1 MWQMGRCHLS
11 SIQCD
16 FRHADPSMTAQ
27 PVLAEAFTPQPR
39 SSYARWQF
47 GNHAVHRDR
56 QPLQEIVLPASLT
69 SIHEYEQDGQSAHE
83 DAGQSTWGSPRS
95 SPQRWSRANSA
106 EGRQTSTSR
115 ESTPIGVGYQNDTSN
130 AWRAM
135 TPTDAAAGPEQNIT
149 VWEDQEEGSAGSASM
164 SISRSDSDSD
174 SEDEISRLARIEEEV
189 SDEEEE
195 KDDKENELPVV
206 MPRRLVNER
215 ENQRRR
221 SRFERDFERTD
232 FTRARPSP
240 SPSRPHIF
248 TSTNSPLRNMSH
260 SREMSQNG
268 AANNDNG
275 VVGPHP
281 SFIQV
286 ANPYIFQQ
294 QLQNSLNALGA
305 TEHKED
311 SIRLQGVHYIDS
323 VRKALQLPVRT
334 FNTAVVYYHKFRLVH
349 ADSEYMWADAA
360 AAALFTACKIEDTLK
375 KSREVLCAAW
385 NLKLPSSEHLSPD
398 DPVFEQP
405 SKTVVGIER
414 LMLESAG
421 FDFRTRH
428 PQETV
433 IKIVRDSGWP
443 KETLGRTAYNMS
455 IDIYRTFA
463 PLKQTAQT
471 MAIACIE
478 LTARLLNLTT
488 DFNMDA
494 IVGPEGISLEKWS
507 TTRGEIM
514 ETLLD
519 LLDLFTHHRHA
530 TIVGNQFSIDNYI
543 AVRITLNKEAT
554 ALNLPRY
561 TETIDAPKSGLNG
574 AANGASKHSPV
585 SPALPGA
592 TNQSPNSPPA
602 MGPTSATGARS
613 RVGERGKDGTV
624 RFMLSAERARGE
636 KEAVAKYFAAD
647 EYETYEEEV
656 DVPLGQ

>member
-1 MWQMGRCHLS
+1 MNS
-11 SIQCD
+11 SRVMRQRNNRPCD
-16 FRHADPSMTAQ
+16 FRHADPGMVVQ
-27 PVLAEAFTPQPR
+27 PMLAEGFVPQPR
-39 SSYARWQF
+39 ASDSRWEF

-56 QPLQEIVLPASLT
+56 QPLQEIVLPASST
-69 SIHEYEQDGQSAHE
+69 SIHEYERDRQSAQD

-95 SPQRWSRANSA
+95 SPQRWSNVNPAGEARAG
-106 EGRQTSTSR
+106 ERM
-115 ESTPIGVGYQNDTSN
+115 PMIVGSSNDTLD
-130 AWRAM
+130 AWRAEAS
-135 TPTDAAAGPEQNIT
+135 TQAAGGPEHDIF
-149 VWEDQEEGSAGSASM
+149 VWEDQEQVSADSAPTSM
-164 SISRSDSDSD
+164 SNSDSD
-174 SEDEISRLARIEEEV
+174 SEDEISRLARIDEV
-189 SDEEEE
+189 SSEEAE
-195 KDDKENELPVV
+195 KEDDKENELPIV
-206 MPRRLVNER
+206 MPRRVVVNER
-215 ENQRRR
+215 ERQRRR
-221 SRFERDFERTD
+221 SRFERDFQSRTD
-232 FTRARPSP
+232 IIRARASP
-240 SPSRPHIF
+240 SPSRSFIF
-248 TSTNSPLRNMSH
+248 TSTNSPLPNMSR

-268 AANNDNG
+268 GASNDNA
-275 VVGPHP
+275 VGPHP

-405 SKTVVGIER
+405 SKTVVGLER

-433 IKIVRDSGWP
+433 IKIVRDPGWP

-471 MAIACIE
+471 MAIACVE

-530 TIVGNQFSIDNYI
+530 TIVGSQFSIDNYI

-561 TETIDAPKSGLNG
+561 TETIDAPKSVVNG

-585 SPALPGA
+585 SPALAGT

-656 DVPLGQ
+656 DVPLG

>member
-1 MWQMGRCHLS
+1 
-11 SIQCD
+11 
-16 FRHADPSMTAQ
+16 
-27 PVLAEAFTPQPR
+27 
-39 SSYARWQF
+39 
-47 GNHAVHRDR
+47 
-56 QPLQEIVLPASLT
+56 
-69 SIHEYEQDGQSAHE
+69 
-83 DAGQSTWGSPRS
+83 
-95 SPQRWSRANSA
+95 
-106 EGRQTSTSR
+106 
-115 ESTPIGVGYQNDTSN
+115 
-130 AWRAM
+130 
-135 TPTDAAAGPEQNIT
+135 
-149 VWEDQEEGSAGSASM
+149 WEDQERVSAGSAPMSM
-164 SISRSDSDSD
+164 SNSDSDSD
-174 SEDEISRLARIEEEV
+174 SEDEISRLARIDEEA
-189 SDEEEE
+189 SDEEQEE
-195 KDDKENELPVV
+195 DDKENELPVV
-206 MPRRLVNER
+206 MPRRIVVSER
-215 ENQRRR
+215 EHQRRR
-221 SRFERDFERTD
+221 SRFERDFQRTD
-232 FTRARPSP
+232 MTRARPSP
-240 SPSRPHIF
+240 SPSRSFIF
-248 TSTNSPLRNMSH
+248 ASTNSPLRNMSQ

-268 AANNDNG
+268 AASNENG
-275 VVGPHP
+275 VGPHP

-405 SKTVVGIER
+405 SKTVVGLER

-433 IKIVRDSGWP
+433 VKIVRDSGWP
-443 KETLGRTAYNMS
+443 KEILGRTAYNMS

-488 DFNMDA
+488 DFSMDA

-543 AVRITLNKEAT
+543 AVRIILNKEAT

-561 TETIDAPKSGLNG
+561 TETIDAPKSDLNG